1 MIFVFKYFIPKGY
14 TAMSIFPFIILK
26 RKNLKVDRIL
36 INHERI
42 HLRQQLEMLIIPFYI
57 WYFIEFLTKFFK
69 YCAFREAYY
78 NLSFEKEAYKND
90 GNLEYLKTRKAWSF
104 LEYL

>member
-1 MIFVFKYFIPKGY
+1 
-14 TAMSIFPFIILK
+14 MSIFPFIILK

-42 HLRQQLEMLIIPFYI
+42 HLRQQLEMLIIPFYLWYMI
-57 WYFIEFLTKFFK
+57 EFIINYFIYKDFK
-69 YCAFREAYY
+69 MAYY
-78 NLSFEKEAYKND
+78 NLTFEREAYQND
-90 GNLEYLKTRKAWSF
+90 HNLDYLKTRKLWSF